1 MGMLSHPLLTAEQE
15 KHIVDSLIGA
25 NLLSVNDLDVVQ
37 KHAALNEGTLFDLAI
52 EHTNLTVS
60 QAAQMIAREHN
71 WRFMDLDRWRPTD
84 TNHMKIP
91 LTLAKAKH
99 VVLFSSLEQE
109 AHIAMADPRDTETF
123 HLVEKY
129 LGVPTR
135 AYFAAKEQIKT
146 ALRWYKID
154 IHETVARLVAMHEA
168 AVKTKAQD
176 NSVPQLFDV
185 LIRHAIAS
193 GASDMHIEPQREGTA
208 IRIRIDGLMQTEL
221 MLPQTIHDLLIL
233 RVKVLARLRTDEH
246 MVPQDGKISIFDE
259 DDARERTDV
268 RISIVPTI
276 VGEKA
281 VMRILSSSE
290 QGLNLNRLGFSRQD
304 LETMKRQSE
313 RSWGMILVTGPTGS
327 GKTTTLYGLLKIL
340 NVPEDNLMTIED
352 PVEYETK
359 GLTQIQVNS
368 DVGLTFAS
376 GLRTIVRQDPDVILV
391 GEIRDEETAN
401 IAVNAAMTGHLVLS
415 TLHTNDA
422 ATAFPRLLDMN
433 VEPFLVASTVNIVV
447 AQRLVRKI
455 CTHCIRSEETSL
467 EELGN
472 RLPIHALEL
481 LGKQQKTLRLFK
493 GQGCPMCKNSGYLG
507 RIGIFEMLE
516 VTPDIK
522 RMIMNHANADEIAA
536 QAHKQGMRTMFEDGI
551 EKVLEGL
558 TTIEEV
564 YRVST
569 TS

>member
-1 MGMLSHPLLTAEQE
+1 MLSHPLLTPEQE
-15 KHIVDSLIGA
+15 KHIVDSLVSG
-25 NLLSVNDLDVVQ
+25 NLLNVSDIDDIQ

-52 EHTNLTVS
+52 EHTNLSTA
-60 QAAQMIAREHN
+60 QAAQLIAREHN
-71 WRFMDLDRWRPTD
+71 WRFMDLDRWRPND
-84 TNHMKIP
+84 TNHLKIP
-91 LTLAKAKH
+91 LAFAKAKR
-99 VVLFSSLEQE
+99 VVLFSCTENE
-109 AHIAMADPRDTETF
+109 AHVAMSDPRDTETL

-129 LGVPTR
+129 LGRPTR
-135 AYFAAKEQIKT
+135 SYFAAKEHIKT

-154 IHETVARLVAMHEA
+154 IHETVNKLVAMHEA

-176 NSVPQLFDV
+176 NSVPLLFDV
-185 LIRHAIAS
+185 LVRHAIAS
-193 GASDMHIEPQREGTA
+193 GASDLHIEPQRTGTA
-208 IRIRIDGLMQTEL
+208 IRIRIDGLMQTDIV
-221 MLPQTIHDLLIL
+221 LPKTIHDLLIL

-259 DDARERTDV
+259 DDPNERTDIRV
-268 RISIVPTI
+268 SIVPTI

-290 QGLNLNRLGFSRQD
+290 QGLNLNRLGFSRAD
-304 LETMKRQSE
+304 LEIMKRQSE

-352 PVEYETK
+352 PVEYEMK

-368 DVGLTFAS
+368 DVGLTFSS
-376 GLRTIVRQDPDVILV
+376 GLRTIVRQDPDTILV

-401 IAVNAAMTGHLVLS
+401 IGVNAAMTGHLVLS

-455 CTHCIRSEETSL
+455 CTHCIHSEETSL
-467 EELGN
+467 DELTN

-481 LGKQQKTLRLFK
+481 LGRQQKTLRLFK
-493 GQGCPMCKNSGYLG
+493 GLGCPMCKNSGYLG

-516 VTPDIK
+516 VTPEIK
-522 RMIMNHANADEIAA
+522 QLILKRASADDIAA
-536 QAHKQGMRTMFEDGI
+536 QAKRQGMHTMFEDGI
-551 EKVLEGL
+551 DKVLQGM